1 MNSVKI
7 EMYKIHMQRYAEFVY
22 TNNKLSEI
30 EI

>member
-7 EMYKIHMQRYAEFVY
+7 ERYKIHMQRYAEFVY